1 MLERPRGRGDFYG
14 SLLRLALIGY
24 IRPEIQ
30 FKNIGELVRRI
41 KEDTLFTK
49 QACALASSPE
59 PERLTGEGVQVE
71 DRASLQRS
79 KARKLFAHCVRPFLE
94 TTDPS
99 FQYSTALGSSS
110 TELSLESSSILT
122 ARQQNQNNHSALSEA
137 QSVTKADN
145 PQFLCAVSIDAILSK
160 LGAAH

>member
-59 PERLTGEGVQVE
+59 PERLSGQSVQVE
-71 DRASLQRS
+71 DRSIVQQAR
-79 KARKLFAHCVRPFLE
+79 ARKLYAHCVRPFLQ

-99 FQYSTALGSSS
+99 FQYSTTLGSNAD
-110 TELSLESSSILT
+110 LSLESSAIQT
-122 ARQQNQNNHSALSEA
+122 ARQHSHAAPSALSGAPSA
-137 QSVTKADN
+137 QSADN
-145 PQFLCAVSIDAILSK
+145 SQFLCAVSTEAILSK